1 MVVWIAGSLCRTS
14 AGLGSLKDAHS
25 KEVGFNSNM
34 THFLHKHGLQYK
46 EWSEGI
52 EFEKDFWAQWME
64 TKGGVWSEDY
74 NNRVKKQR
82 RIDDMFVDAMPPLP
96 PGVKNR
102 THALILDAGAGPMS
116 LVGNWHPD
124 MDIELIAVD
133 PLSYLYNE
141 LLHKFNLVPYPRVQH
156 AFVERVSELYPSD
169 FFDVVHIQN
178 ALDHSGNPLAGIFSM
193 LTVLKPGGKLLMMH
207 GIDEA
212 INEGWLGFHQWNFN
226 RSKEGKFTITKKD
239 GSVITV
245 DDEVKGVA
253 ECKHQAN
260 EEKHHLVTECL
271 KLKVE

>member
-1 MVVWIAGSLCRTS
+1 MSFLLVVVWIAGSLCRTS

-52 EFEKDFWAQWME
+52 EFEKNFWAQWME

-178 ALDHSGNPLAGIFSM
+178 ALDHSGNPRGIFSM
-193 LTVLKPGGKLLMMH
+193 WAKTWVVLLMMH
-207 GIDEA
+207 VLMRLSMRVGSIPSME
-212 INEGWLGFHQWNFN
+212 LQSQQ
-226 RSKEGKFTITKKD
+226 RGKFTITK
-239 GSVITV
+239 GWVRHYR
-245 DDEVKGVA
+245 DDEVKGV
-253 ECKHQAN
+253 EQHRP
-260 EEKHHLVTECL
+260 TRSITGDRFF
-271 KLKVE
+271 KLNVE